1 MDNLLRKVE
10 SDEVVVYTDQVYSI
24 DVLNKCREIHQ
35 KLVDEGKIEGD
46 FDSDKWMG
54 YSGVKKFG
62 MDFSM
67 DIILYSKHIGKE
79 FGITADTMKN
89 MLRCYAIY
97 CNGVYVYQTIARE
110 KIGIVKDFL
119 LKYKDKDFKLTATGI
134 TTIEDFL
141 GFIGTPDKQIEQI
154 VSNIRLIKINEKSQ
168 RELSPIVNYLV
179 IENEIN
185 HIYRDNC
192 DDKTFKKV
200 VSDLF
205 LGKYHFYT
213 TPQSHGDA
221 SYTQEMYLQGE

>member
-35 KLVDEGKIEGD
+35 KLVDEGKIESD

-89 MLRCYAIY
+89 MLRWYP
-97 CNGVYVYQTIARE
+97 
-110 KIGIVKDFL
+110 L
-119 LKYKDKDFKLTATGI
+119 L
-134 TTIEDFL
+134 
-141 GFIGTPDKQIEQI
+141 
-154 VSNIRLIKINEKSQ
+154 
-168 RELSPIVNYLV
+168 
-179 IENEIN
+179 
-185 HIYRDNC
+185 
-192 DDKTFKKV
+192 
-200 VSDLF
+200 
-205 LGKYHFYT
+205 
-213 TPQSHGDA
+213 
-221 SYTQEMYLQGE
+221 